1 MGPTT
6 KLVTD
11 LVAMEAC
18 YINTGHPD
26 FLNGHRAMAIINE
39 QRNAARPVPL
49 DPKTG
54 KPIPL
59 AQQQMPPTS
68 QSLDNFAEGSG
79 FFGSF
84 FSSKNK
90 KKMAAMEAP
99 PSVLKASG
107 TLSEREAIETDVIK
121 LLINSYF
128 NIVKRTMIDMI
139 PKSIMLTL
147 VQYVSVSISE
157 LTFAEIVKMICK
169 GNCWRICTRAMY
181 WMNY

>member
-1 MGPTT
+1 MTPTN

-26 FLNGHRAMAIINE
+26 FLTGHRAMALVNE
-39 QRNAARPVPL
+39 SRNASKPVQL

-59 AQQQMPPTS
+59 SQQGLPNP
-68 QSLDNFAEGSG
+68 QSLDTSPDSGG

-84 FSSKNK
+84 FASKNK
-90 KKMAAMEAP
+90 KRMAAMEAP
-99 PSVLKASG
+99 PPVLKAAG
-107 TLSEREAIETDVIK
+107 TLSERESIETEVIK
-121 LLINSYF
+121 RLIDSYF

-139 PKSIMLTL
+139 PKSIMLNL
-147 VQYVSVSISE
+147 VQ
-157 LTFAEIVKMICK
+157 
-169 GNCWRICTRAMY
+169 
-181 WMNY
+181 